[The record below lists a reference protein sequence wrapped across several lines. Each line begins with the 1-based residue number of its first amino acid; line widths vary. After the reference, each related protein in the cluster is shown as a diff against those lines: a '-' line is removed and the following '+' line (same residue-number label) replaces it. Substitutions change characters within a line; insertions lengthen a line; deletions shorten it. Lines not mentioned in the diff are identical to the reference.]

1 MRSPTA
7 DPHPLTAPPDS
18 DAPPDPGAVPR
29 RALLGGLLGAAGLT
43 ALAPL
48 ARGGPLDPPA
58 GPVTP
63 TPKPLAEIEPRTAVN
78 AANTPGDAS
87 AVFVIAQPGSYY
99 LTGNIDVP
107 AGKAGVRIA
116 ASGVRLDLLGFR
128 ISGSQTAGSTGISD
142 GGAPRS
148 DVTVHTGSIVRMGS
162 HGISLGATARVR
174 LDDLTIM
181 DNGGSGVLAGENSQI
196 SRILCVGNGAAQP
209 ANSHGILAS
218 DHSNVSMCIAHG
230 NRGSGII
237 TGSAVR
243 IERCI
248 AASNTASG
256 IFPLVRASVIACVSA
271 SNSGRGI
278 EGGNLI
284 SACAV
289 ASNGFRGIAPLS
301 SSWIDG
307 CLSRANT
314 DVAFLVGA
322 GSRITRCAAAH
333 STSPSN
339 GGHGFQFTGAS
350 EVTACTSFMN
360 AGLGIMGTL
369 QGRISDCVARRNLL
383 DGITTTFGQ
392 CLIIDNT
399 CTENGALGPGSGA
412 GIRIADDQTRV
423 EGNLCAG
430 NSSYGVLIS
439 GANNL
444 IARNACSLNTI
455 NWNIAANNVYGQVVD
470 RTAPGVPGMSGS
482 GTAASTVGTSDPH
495 ANISF

>member
-1 MRSPTA
+1 MRWPTA
-7 DPHPLTAPPDS
+7 DPDPVTSPPESNAPT
-18 DAPPDPGAVPR
+18 DPGAVPR

-43 ALAPL
+43 ALSPL

-58 GPVTP
+58 GPVAP
-63 TPKPLAEIEPRTAVN
+63 TAKPLAEIEPRTAVN
-78 AANTPGDAS
+78 AANTPGDAT
-87 AVFVIAQPGSYY
+87 AVFVISQPGSYY

-107 AGKAGVRIA
+107 PGKAGVRIA

-128 ISGSQTAGSTGISD
+128 ISGAQSAGSTGISD
-142 GGAPRS
+142 GGVPRS

-162 HGISLGATARVR
+162 HGVALGATARAR
-174 LDDLTIM
+174 LDDLTVM

-209 ANSHGILAS
+209 ASSHGILAS
-218 DHSNVSMCIAHG
+218 DHSNVAMCIAHG

-248 AASNTASG
+248 AAANTASG

-271 SNSGRGI
+271 SNSGSGI
-278 EGGNLI
+278 QGGNII
-284 SACAV
+284 SACTA

-314 DVAFLVGA
+314 DVGFLVGA
-322 GSRITRCAAAH
+322 GSRITRCAASN

-339 GGHGFQFTGAS
+339 GGHGFHFTGAC
-350 EVTACTSFMN
+350 EVSSCTSFMN
-360 AGLGIMGTL
+360 AGLGILGTL
-369 QGRISDCVARRNLL
+369 QGRISGCVARRNLL
-383 DGITTTFGQ
+383 DGIATSLGQ
-392 CLIIDNT
+392 CLILDNT
-399 CTENGALGPGSGA
+399 CTENGTLGLGAGA
-412 GIRIADDQTRV
+412 GIRVVDDQSRV

-430 NSSYGVLIS
+430 NSSYGIS
-439 GANNL
+439 ITGANNL
-444 IARNACSLNTI
+444 IAGNACSVNTI
-455 NWNIAANNVYGQVVD
+455 NWNIAANNVYGQVMD
-470 RTAPGVPGMSGS
+470 RTGLAVPGMSGS